1 MASPSVASRS
11 KRPARPVESD
21 DVVLAR
27 ALQFSAWAR
36 RNARL
41 IIALA
46 VVAAVAV
53 GGYIYYRI
61 WEAQRAEKA
70 SIRFMQVEQTVMS
83 GNATLAERDLKD
95 LIHRFDG
102 TDEADEARLMLAKIY
117 LDGGQPKKAVPILE
131 AATDNLKSPIGV
143 QRSML
148 LATAQTLAGDREGAV
163 KTYQRVGDDAP
174 MQFQREEA
182 LQDAALLRE
191 QTGNYA
197 AAAQIWRR
205 LADGAEEGS
214 FQRSLF
220 EMRAAEAEGHAQG
233 K

>member
-11 KRPARPVESD
+11 KRSARPVEAD

-41 IIALA
+41 IIVLA
-46 VVAAVAV
+46 VLAAVVV

-70 SIRFMQVEQTVMS
+70 SIRFMQVEPTVMS

-95 LIHRFDG
+95 LAHRYDG

-117 LDGGQPKKAVPILE
+117 LDGGQPKKAVPVLQE
-131 AATDNLKSPIGV
+131 ASDNLKSPIGV
-143 QRSML
+143 RRSML
-148 LATAQTLAGDREGAV
+148 LATAQAQTGDLEAAV
-163 KTYQRVGDDAP
+163 KTYQRVADGAP
-174 MQFQREEA
+174 MQIQRDEA
-182 LQDAALLRE
+182 LQNAALLRE
-191 QTGNYA
+191 QSGKYA
-197 AAAQIWRR
+197 AAAQLWRK

-214 FQRSLF
+214 FQRSLY